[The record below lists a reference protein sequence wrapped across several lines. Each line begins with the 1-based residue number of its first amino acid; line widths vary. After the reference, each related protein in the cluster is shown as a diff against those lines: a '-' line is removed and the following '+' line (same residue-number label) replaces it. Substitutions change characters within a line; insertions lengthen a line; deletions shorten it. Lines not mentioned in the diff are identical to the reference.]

1 MARNHM
7 SLREGKVFIDGVE
20 VLDQVSCTINF
31 TPDVAESRVLGEKG
45 KSRRWLGRDITGQ
58 LTEYKSTPWL
68 RNAVKKYEGARATPR
83 FTIQGLQTDKDSGY
97 YKSSGNATVTCI
109 DCVLTGDIPLIALD
123 SGGEL
128 VQDSVSFGAYDIV
141 L

>member
-7 SLREGKVFIDGVE
+7 SLREGKVYIDGVE
-20 VLDQVSCTINF
+20 VLNQVSCTINF

-58 LTEYKSTPWL
+58 MTEYKSTPWL
-68 RNAVKKYEGARATPR
+68 QTAITEYEKSKTTPKFKIVGVQNDETSEYFAKTKKH
-83 FTIQGLQTDKDSGY
+83 
-97 YKSSGNATVTCI
+97 ATVTCI

-141 L
+141 

>member
-1 MARNHM
+1 MSRNHM

-20 VLDQVSCTINF
+20 VLEQVSCNINF

-45 KSRRWLGRDITGQ
+45 KSRRWLGRDISGKM
-58 LTEYKSTPWL
+58 TEYRSTPWL
-68 RNAVKKYEGARATPR
+68 REAIKKYERSNATPK
-83 FTIQGLQTDKDSGY
+83 FIIQGLQNDGQSEYGKKHGSIIL
-97 YKSSGNATVTCI
+97 TCL

-128 VQDSVSFGAYDIV
+128 VKDSIEFGVYDIV
-141 L
+141 

>member
-1 MARNHM
+1 MAKRHM

-20 VLDQVSCTINF
+20 VLNQVTCTIKF

-45 KSRRWLGRDITGQ
+45 KSRRWLGRDITGS

-68 RNAVKKYEGARATPR
+68 LDAVKKYEKSFKTPR
-83 FTIQGLQTDKDSGY
+83 FTIQGIQNDSDSEYTG
-97 YKSSGNATVTCI
+97 KNGNAVVTCI

-123 SGGEL
+123 SGGQL
-128 VQDSVSFGAYDIV
+128 VKDSVSFGAYDIV
-141 L
+141 